1 MTIWHLHLLNARH
14 QLTRILPEIRA
25 TARQAV
31 ALVSAHAGLPRFD
44 LVVRGGTSAIP
55 E

>member
-31 ALVSAHAGLPRFD
+31 ALVSAHAARPRFE
-44 LVVRGGTSAIP
+44 LVINSGTSTIP